1 MTHADDDP
9 GGALMSTA
17 SAPSA
22 GPAAVPEQ
30 EPRGSLGLGAA
41 TALIVGSIIG
51 VGIFNLP
58 ASLAGYGPISLFAM
72 ALTTIGALALALM
85 FASLSRRLPADGGP
99 YAYARAA
106 FGNLAGFSNAWLYW
120 ITAWSGNAA
129 IVVGWVLYVEE
140 FVNKDQNKLFSIGL
154 ALIGLWLP
162 AAINL
167 GGVKAMGTVQMWTSV
182 LKFIPLVFMST
193 VGLFFMS
200 SGNFEVWNTS
210 GDSAMVAIFGAMALC
225 LFSYLGVETAA
236 VAAAKVRDPD
246 KNVPRATLF
255 GTLGTAVVYL
265 LSLTAVF
272 GIVSAGALS
281 ESTAPF
287 ATAVNEIFGGTWA
300 GYVMSA
306 LVVISGFGALNGWTM
321 ICAEMPLA
329 AAKDGMFPAAF
340 GRLNGRGVPAYGIIA
355 STLLASLFMVMSY
368 AGAAGI
374 TVFNTLVYMSGITA
388 AIPYAF
394 SALAQI
400 KWRLIDHRELH
411 TPRFVRD
418 VGIAVV
424 GLVFSVLFILYSR
437 NTGEDAVWKQYLPF
451 IFAGIAFLAGIPIYL
466 KHRTSMH
473 TPPAVPAWRP

>member
-1 MTHADDDP
+1 
-9 GGALMSTA
+9 MSTA
-17 SAPSA
+17 SAPPA
-22 GPAAVPEQ
+22 GPAHVQDQ
-30 EPRGSLGLGAA
+30 EPRGTLGLGPA

-58 ASLAGYGPISLFAM
+58 SSLSAYGPISLFAM
-72 ALTTIGALALALM
+72 ALTTVGALALALM
-85 FASLSRRLPADGGP
+85 FAALSKRLPADGGP

-140 FVNKDQNKLFSIGL
+140 FVNTGQNKLVSMLL
-154 ALIGLWLP
+154 ALIGLWIP

-167 GGVKAMGTVQMWTSV
+167 SGVKNMGAVQLWTSI
-182 LKFIPLVFMST
+182 LKFVPLVFMST
-193 VGLFFMS
+193 VGLFFIS
-200 SGNFEVWNTS
+200 SGNFTPWNIS
-210 GDSAMVAIFGAMALC
+210 GETNVSAIGGAMALC
-225 LFSYLGVETAA
+225 LFSYLGVECAA
-236 VAAAKVRDPD
+236 VAAAKVREPE
-246 KNVPRATLF
+246 KNVPKATIY

-272 GIVSAGALS
+272 GIVSSATLS

-300 GYVMSA
+300 GYVMAA
-306 LVVISGFGALNGWTM
+306 LVVVSGFGALNGWTM

-329 AAKDGMFPAAF
+329 AAKDGLFPEAF
-340 GRLNGRGVPAYGIIA
+340 GRLNPKGVPTFGIVC
-355 STLLASLFMVMSY
+355 STALASVFMIMSY
-368 AGAAGI
+368 AGSVGI
-374 TVFNTLVYMSGITA
+374 TVFNTLVFMSGITA

-400 KWRLIDHRELH
+400 KWRVIDHRQVH

-418 VGIAVV
+418 VAVAVV
-424 GLVFSVLFILYSR
+424 ALVFSVLFIVYSR
-437 NTGEDAVWKQYLPF
+437 NTGNSVWIEYLPF
-451 IFAGIAFLAGIPIYL
+451 VFAGGAFLVGIPIYL
-466 KHRTSMH
+466 KHRTSMSE
-473 TPPAVPAWRP
+473 PPAVPAWRP

>member
-1 MTHADDDP
+1 MT
-9 GGALMSTA
+9 TA
-17 SAPSA
+17 SARPA
-22 GPAAVPEQ
+22 DPAPAAD
-30 EPRGSLGLGAA
+30 EPRGTLGLRPA

-58 ASLAGYGPISLFAM
+58 ASLAGYGPISLIAM
-72 ALTTIGALALALM
+72 ALTTVGALALALM

-99 YAYARAA
+99 YAYARAG

-129 IVVGWVLYVEE
+129 IVVGWVLYVEQ
-140 FVNKDQNKLFSIGL
+140 FVNTGQNKVFSVVL

-167 GGVKAMGTVQMWTSV
+167 RGVGAMGTVQTWTSI

-210 GDSAMVAIFGAMALC
+210 GDSAMAAIFGAMALC
-225 LFSYLGVETAA
+225 LFSYLGVECAA

-246 KNVPRATLF
+246 KNVPRATVY

-272 GIVSAGALS
+272 GIVSAATLS

-329 AAKDGMFPAAF
+329 AAKDGLFPEAF
-340 GRLNGRGVPAYGIIA
+340 KKLNRRGVPAFGIIA
-355 STLLASLFMVMSY
+355 STALASIFMIMSY
-368 AGAAGI
+368 AGSVGI

-400 KWRLIDHRELH
+400 KWRLVDHRELQ

-418 VGIAVV
+418 VGVATV
-424 GLVFSVLFILYSR
+424 GLVFSVLFIWYSR
-437 NTGEDAVWKQYLPF
+437 NTGEDTFVKEYLPF
-451 IFAGIAFLAGIPIYL
+451 IFAGGAFLAGIPIYL
-466 KHRTSMH
+466 KHRTSMSE
-473 TPPAVPAWRP
+473 PGPVPAWRP

>member
-1 MTHADDDP
+1 
-9 GGALMSTA
+9 MSTA
-17 SAPSA
+17 SDPQA
-22 GPAAVPEQ
+22 GPAPAGDQ
-30 EPRGSLGLGAA
+30 EPRGALGLGPA

-58 ASLAGYGPISLFAM
+58 ASLAGYGPISLIAM
-72 ALTTIGALALALM
+72 ALTTIGALALAVM

-99 YAYARAA
+99 YAYARVA
-106 FGNLAGFSNAWLYW
+106 FGNMAGFSNAWLYW

-140 FVNKDQNKLFSIGL
+140 FVNTDQNKLFSIVL
-154 ALIGLWLP
+154 ALVGLWLP

-167 GGVKAMGTVQMWTSV
+167 RGVGAMGTVQVWTSV

-193 VGLFFMS
+193 VGLFYINS
-200 SGNFEVWNTS
+200 ANFEVWNIS
-210 GDSAMVAIFGAMALC
+210 GDSAIGAIGGAMALC

-246 KNVPRATLF
+246 KNVPRATVF

-272 GIVSAGALS
+272 GIVASATLA

-329 AAKDGMFPAAF
+329 AARDGLFPDAF
-340 GRLNGRGVPAYGIIA
+340 GRLSRRGVPAFGIVA
-355 STLLASLFMVMSY
+355 STVLASVFMILSY
-368 AGAAGI
+368 AGSVGI

-400 KWRLIDHRELH
+400 KWRLVDHRELQ

-424 GLVFSVLFILYSR
+424 GLVFSVLFIWYSR
-437 NTGEDAVWKQYLPF
+437 NTGEDSFLGEYLPF
-451 IFAGIAFLAGIPIYL
+451 VFAGGAFLAGIPIYL
-466 KHRTSMH
+466 KHRTSMSE
-473 TPPAVPAWRP
+473 PAPVPAWRP

>member
-1 MTHADDDP
+1 
-9 GGALMSTA
+9 MSTA
-17 SAPSA
+17 SAPPA
-22 GPAAVPEQ
+22 GPAPVAEQ
-30 EPRGSLGLGAA
+30 EPRGTLGLGPA

-58 ASLAGYGPISLFAM
+58 SSLATYGPITLVSM
-72 ALTTIGALALALM
+72 GLTTVGALALAIM
-85 FASLSRRLPADGGP
+85 FAALSKRLPADGGP

-140 FVNKDQNKLFSIGL
+140 FLNPGQNKLFSIVI
-154 ALIGLWLP
+154 ALFGLWIP

-167 GGVKAMGTVQMWTSV
+167 TGVKNMGAVQTWTSI

-193 VGLFFMS
+193 VGLFFIS
-200 SGNFEVWNTS
+200 TGNFTPWNTS
-210 GDSAMVAIFGAMALC
+210 GQSNIAAIGGAMALC

-236 VAAAKVRDPD
+236 VAAAKVRDPER
-246 KNVPRATLF
+246 NVPRATML
-255 GTLGTAVVYL
+255 GTLGTAVAYL

-272 GIVSAGALS
+272 GIVASGDLG

-287 ATAVNEIFGGTWA
+287 STAVNEIFGGTWA
-300 GYVMSA
+300 GYVMAA

-329 AAKDGMFPAAF
+329 AAKDGLFPEAF
-340 GRLNGRGVPAYGIIA
+340 GRLNAKGVPTFGIVS
-355 STLLASLFMVMSY
+355 STVLASVFMVLSY
-368 AGAAGI
+368 AGSVGI
-374 TVFNTLVYMSGITA
+374 TVFNTLVFMSGITA

-400 KWRLIDHRELH
+400 KWRLVDHRELQ
-411 TPRFVRD
+411 TPRFARD
-418 VGIAVV
+418 VGVAVV
-424 GLVFSVLFILYSR
+424 ALIFSVLFVVYSR
-437 NTGEDAVWKQYLPF
+437 NTGNSVWIEYLPF
-451 IFAGIAFLAGIPIYL
+451 VFAGGAFLAGIPIYL
-466 KHRTSMH
+466 KHRASMSA
-473 TPPAVPAWRP
+473 PPPVPAWRP

>member
-1 MTHADDDP
+1 
-9 GGALMSTA
+9 
-17 SAPSA
+17 
-22 GPAAVPEQ
+22 
-30 EPRGSLGLGAA
+30 
-41 TALIVGSIIG
+41 
-51 VGIFNLP
+51 
-58 ASLAGYGPISLFAM
+58 
-72 ALTTIGALALALM
+72 M

-129 IVVGWVLYVEE
+129 IVVGWVLYVEQ
-140 FVNKDQNKLFSIGL
+140 FVNTGQNKLFSVVL
-154 ALIGLWLP
+154 ALIGLWIP

-167 GGVKAMGTVQMWTSV
+167 VGVKAMGTVQMWTSV

-200 SGNFEVWNTS
+200 SANFEVWNIS
-210 GDSAMVAIFGAMALC
+210 GESTVSAIFGAMALC
-225 LFSYLGVETAA
+225 LFSYLGVECAA

-246 KNVPRATLF
+246 KNVPRATVF

-272 GIVSAGALS
+272 GIVASATLA

-287 ATAVNEIFGGTWA
+287 ATAVNQIFGGTWA

-329 AAKDGMFPAAF
+329 AAKDGLFPQAF
-340 GRLNGRGVPAYGIIA
+340 GRLSRRGVPAFGIIA
-355 STLLASLFMVMSY
+355 STVLASVFMIMSY
-368 AGAAGI
+368 AGAVGI

-400 KWRLIDHRELH
+400 KWRLVDHRELQ

-424 GLVFSVLFILYSR
+424 GLVFSVLFIWYSR
-437 NTGEDAVWKQYLPF
+437 NTGEDTFIKEYLPF
-451 IFAGIAFLAGIPIYL
+451 IFAGGAFLAGIPIYL
-466 KHRTSMH
+466 KHRTSMSEP
-473 TPPAVPAWRP
+473 TPVPAWRP

>member
-1 MTHADDDP
+1 
-9 GGALMSTA
+9 MSTT
-17 SAPSA
+17 SVTPP
-22 GPAAVPEQ
+22 GTGDTGTVERAA
-30 EPRGSLGLGAA
+30 EPRRSLGLGAA

-58 ASLAGYGPISLFAM
+58 TSLAAYGPISLVAM
-72 ALTTIGALALALM
+72 ALTTVGALSLAVLFAAL
-85 FASLSRRLPADGGP
+85 SKRLPADGGP

-129 IVVGWVLYVEE
+129 IVVGWVLYVEQ
-140 FVNKDQNKLFSIGL
+140 FVNKGQNKWISVLI
-154 ALIGLWLP
+154 ALLGLWIP

-167 GGVKAMGTVQMWTSV
+167 SGVKNMGAVQLWTSV

-193 VGLFFMS
+193 VGLFFVS
-200 SGNFEVWNTS
+200 SGNFTPFNTS
-210 GDSAMVAIFGAMALC
+210 GDSAGSAIGGAMALC
-225 LFSYLGVETAA
+225 LFSYLGVECAA

-246 KNVPRATLF
+246 RNVPRATIR
-255 GTLGTAVVYL
+255 GTLGPAVVYL

-272 GIVSAGALS
+272 GIVASGSLADS
-281 ESTAPF
+281 SAPF

-306 LVVISGFGALNGWTM
+306 LVVVSGFGALNGWTM

-329 AAKDGMFPAAF
+329 AATDGLFPQAF
-340 GRLNGRGVPAYGIIA
+340 GRLNDRGVPRFGIIS
-355 STLLASLFMVMSY
+355 STVLASVFMTLSY
-368 AGAAGI
+368 AGAVGI
-374 TVFNTLVYMSGITA
+374 TVFNTLVFMSGITA

-400 KWRLIDHRELH
+400 KWRLRDHRELH

-418 VGIAVV
+418 VTVAVIAVI
-424 GLVFSVLFILYSR
+424 FSVLFIVYSR
-437 NTGEDAVWKQYLPF
+437 NTGSSLWKEYLPF
-451 IFAGIAFLAGIPIYL
+451 IFAGVAFLAGIPIYL
-466 KHRTSMH
+466 RHRHQMDE
-473 TPPAVPAWRP
+473 PPAVPAWRP

>member
-1 MTHADDDP
+1 
-9 GGALMSTA
+9 MSTA
-17 SAPSA
+17 SAPPA
-22 GPAAVPEQ
+22 GAAATGQ
-30 EPRGSLGLGAA
+30 EPRGTLGLGPA

-58 ASLAGYGPISLFAM
+58 ASLAGYGPISLIAM
-72 ALTTIGALALALM
+72 ALTTVGALALALL

-106 FGNLAGFSNAWLYW
+106 FGNMAGFSNAWLYW

-140 FVNKDQNKLFSIGL
+140 FVNTDQNTMFSIVL

-167 GGVKAMGTVQMWTSV
+167 GGVKAMGTVQLWTSV

-193 VGLFFMS
+193 VGLFYINS
-200 SGNFEVWNTS
+200 ANFEVWNIS
-210 GDSAMVAIFGAMALC
+210 GESTVGAIGGAMALC
-225 LFSYLGVETAA
+225 LFSYLGVETAS

-246 KNVPRATLF
+246 KNVPRATVL

-272 GIVSAGALS
+272 GIVSAATLS

-329 AAKDGMFPAAF
+329 AAKDGLFPRAF
-340 GRLNGRGVPAYGIIA
+340 GRLSRRGVPAFGIVA

-368 AGAAGI
+368 AGSVGI

-400 KWRLIDHRELH
+400 KWRVTDHRQLN
-411 TPRFVRD
+411 TPRFARD

-424 GLVFSVLFILYSR
+424 SLLFSVLFIWYSR
-437 NTGEDAVWKQYLPF
+437 NTGEETFVKEYLPF
-451 IFAGIAFLAGIPIYL
+451 IFAGVAFLAGVPIYL
-466 KHRTSMH
+466 KRRNSMSA
-473 TPPAVPAWRP
+473 PSEVPAWRP

>member
-1 MTHADDDP
+1 
-9 GGALMSTA
+9 MSTA
-17 SAPSA
+17 SAPPA
-22 GPAAVPEQ
+22 GPAVEQQ
-30 EPRGSLGLGAA
+30 EPRGTLGIGPA

-58 ASLAGYGPISLFAM
+58 ASLAGYGPISLIAM
-72 ALTTIGALALALM
+72 ALTTVGALALALM
-85 FASLSRRLPADGGP
+85 FASLSKRLPADGGP

-106 FGNLAGFSNAWLYW
+106 FGNLTGFSNAWLYW

-140 FVNKDQNKLFSIGL
+140 FVNEDQNKFFSIVL

-162 AAINL
+162 AFINL
-167 GGVKAMGTVQMWTSV
+167 NGVKAMGTVQLWTSV

-193 VGLFFMS
+193 VGLFYIQS
-200 SGNFEVWNTS
+200 ANFDVWNIS
-210 GDSAMVAIFGAMALC
+210 GESTMGAIGGAMALC
-225 LFSYLGVETAA
+225 LFSYLGVECAA

-246 KNVPRATLF
+246 KNVPRATIY

-272 GIVSAGALS
+272 GIVSAATLS

-300 GYVMSA
+300 GYLMSA

-329 AAKDGMFPAAF
+329 AAKDGLFPAAF
-340 GRLNGRGVPAYGIIA
+340 RRLNRHGVPWFGIIS
-355 STLLASLFMVMSY
+355 STALASVFMILSY
-368 AGAAGI
+368 AGSVGI

-388 AIPYAF
+388 AIPYGF

-400 KWRLIDHRELH
+400 KWRLVDHRQLH

-418 VGIAVV
+418 VVV
-424 GLVFSVLFILYSR
+424 AGLGLAFSVLFIWYSR
-437 NTGEDAVWKQYLPF
+437 NTGEDTVWKEYLPF
-451 IFAGIAFLAGIPIYL
+451 IFAGVAFVAGIPIYL
-466 KHRTSMH
+466 RHRSSMSE
-473 TPPAVPAWRP
+473 PQPVPEWRP